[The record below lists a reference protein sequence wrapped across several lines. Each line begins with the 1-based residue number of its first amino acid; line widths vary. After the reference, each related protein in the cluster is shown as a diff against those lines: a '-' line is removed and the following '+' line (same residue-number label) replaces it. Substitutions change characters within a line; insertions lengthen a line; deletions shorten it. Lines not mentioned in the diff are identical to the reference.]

1 MKKTITLTTEQAKEL
16 YNKDNSFR
24 GTILSEFTDS
34 ELGIKKE
41 LKGWSELGDS
51 LKGYFIGVKS
61 HIEEANC
68 LINPFHRNVFETK
81 KQAESALAMA
91 QLSQLMADLGDECD
105 VDWMDDDEMKF
116 AIGRTKDRLNRNYFF
131 ESFRFLAFKT
141 ESVRDAFLEKHE
153 ELIKQ
158 YFMI

>member
-1 MKKTITLTTEQAKEL
+1 MKKTITLTVQQAKEL
-16 YNKDNSFR
+16 YEKDNSFR
-24 GTILSEFTDS
+24 TTILSEFTDS

-41 LKGWSELGDS
+41 LKSWEELGIFDGFYIDS
-51 LKGYFIGVKS
+51 VCCIVKTLENS
-61 HIEEANC
+61 PTYDMRDIFA
-68 LINPFHRNVFETK
+68 TK
-81 KQAESALAMA
+81 KQAQSALAMA

-105 VDWMDDDEMKF
+105 VDWGDWCVKHTIVREYDC
-116 AIGRTKDRLNRNYFF
+116 LVCSF
-131 ESFRFLAFKT
+131 EHGCYQFLAFKT

>member
-1 MKKTITLTTEQAKEL
+1 MKRTITLTVEQAKEL
-16 YNKDNSFR
+16 YEQDNSFR
-24 GTILSEFTDS
+24 TTILSEFTDV

-41 LKGWSELGDS
+41 LKRWEELGVFDGFYIDS
-51 LKGYFIGVKS
+51 ACC
-61 HIEEANC
+61 IEETLENSPTYDMRDIFAT
-68 LINPFHRNVFETK
+68 E
-81 KQAESALAMA
+81 KQAMSALAMA

-105 VDWMDDDEMKF
+105 VDWSSNS
-116 AIGRTKDRLNRNYFF
+116 TKYILNRSNKTIDSNYTYH
-131 ESFRFLAFKT
+131 EYYFLAFKT

>member
-1 MKKTITLTTEQAKEL
+1 MKKTITLTVQQAKEL
-16 YNKDNSFR
+16 YEKDNSFR
-24 GTILSEFTDS
+24 TTILSEFTDS

-51 LKGYFIGVKS
+51 LKGYFIGENS
-61 HIEEANC
+61 HIKEVNC
-68 LINPFHRNVFETK
+68 LINLFHRNVFATK
-81 KQAESALAMA
+81 KQAQSALAMA

-105 VDWMDDDEMKF
+105 VDWGDGNEKHTIVREYDC
-116 AIGRTKDRLNRNYFF
+116 LVCSF
-131 ESFRFLAFKT
+131 EHECYQFLTFKT